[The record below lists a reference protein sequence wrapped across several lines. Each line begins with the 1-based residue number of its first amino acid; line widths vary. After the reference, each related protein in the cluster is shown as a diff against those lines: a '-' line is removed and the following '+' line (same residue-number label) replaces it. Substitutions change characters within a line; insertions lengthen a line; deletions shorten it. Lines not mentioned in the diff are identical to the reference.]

1 MIRIRHPKKAL
12 VGAALSL
19 SLAAPVGGAVAA
31 NAPVASEPADRTDLA
46 LTVYN
51 RDLALVRE
59 VRDLD
64 LPEGACEVEFRGV
77 PERIRPTSLV
87 VRAGGKTGLEILEQN
102 YEFDL
107 MSRESILQKYV
118 GRTIAWIQED
128 GSRIEGRLLGMAAGP
143 VYEVAGEV
151 VFEVPGRIALPELPG
166 NLRARPTLVWRA
178 ETRRGGRAELDV
190 SYLTGGMS
198 WSADYV
204 LDLDPAGERA
214 DLQGWV
220 TVENRSGSAYDDA
233 TLQLVAGD
241 VNVVT
246 PGRTVSDAVYP
257 MAVKSANMV
266 EQEALYDYHLYTVP
280 WATDL
285 PDNSS
290 KQVSL
295 LDASGVTVSRRYVV
309 LGGAHMFRAPGAP
322 PRQDVSVYYEFI
334 NGEDNALGMPL
345 PAGVVR
351 VYGQS
356 AAGKRQLLGEDR
368 IDHTPRDEKM
378 ILRVGNAFDL
388 VAERTQTDVRR
399 ISDRVVQSAWEVTL
413 RNHKD
418 EDVTI
423 DVLEQVGGDWEIL
436 KASREHEK
444 LSAQEILFRVPVPKH
459 GETALTYTVQVTY

>member
-1 MIRIRHPKKAL
+1 MIRCTHEARTLA
-12 VGAALSL
+12 
-19 SLAAPVGGAVAA
+19 LAAAMVAVAVTA
-31 NAPVASEPADRTDLA
+31 AMAADPVASEPADRHGLE

-59 VRDLD
+59 LRGVD
-64 LPEGACEVEFRGV
+64 LPEGRCEVEFRGV

-87 VRAGGKTGLEILEQN
+87 VRAGGDTGLEILEQN

-107 MSRESILQKYV
+107 MSRERILEKYV

-128 GSRIEGRLLGMAAGP
+128 GTRVEGRLLGMAAGP
-143 VYEVAGEV
+143 VYEVDGEV

-166 NLRARPTLVWRA
+166 NLRARPTLVWQA
-178 ETRRGGRAELDV
+178 ETRRGGRADLDV

-198 WSADYV
+198 WNADYV
-204 LDLDPAGERA
+204 LDLDAAGARA

-220 TVENRSGSAYDDA
+220 TVENRSGAAYADA

-241 VNVVT
+241 VHVVT
-246 PGRTVSDAVYP
+246 PARPVSDAVYP
-257 MAVKSANMV
+257 LAAKAGTMV
-266 EQEALYDYHLYTVP
+266 EQESLYDYHLYTVP

-295 LDASGVTVSRRYVV
+295 LDAAGLRVERRYLVR
-309 LGGAHMFRAPGAP
+309 GGAYLFRGAGAP
-322 PRQDVSVYYEFI
+322 PRQDVEVHYEFL
-334 NGEDNALGMPL
+334 NDEDNALGLPL

-351 VYGQS
+351 VYGRS
-356 AAGKRQLLGEDR
+356 NSGKRQLLGEDR
-368 IDHTPRDEKM
+368 IDHTPRDEKVT
-378 ILRVGNAFDL
+378 LRVGNAFDL
-388 VAERTQTDVRR
+388 VAERLSTDFRR
-399 ISDRVVQSAWEVTL
+399 IGDRVTQSSWAVTL

-423 DVLEQVGGDWEIL
+423 DVLEQVGGDWQML

-444 LSAQEILFRVPVPKH
+444 LSAQEILFRVPVPAR
-459 GETALTYTVQVTY
+459 GETTLTYTVQVTY